1 MEEKISDSRGFTLI
15 ELVTVII
22 IAAILS
28 AIAGM
33 GLVQIANGYVFARKN
48 AAASQQAQ
56 TALARMVKE
65 LAEMRSVPSATATG
79 LTYQRINA
87 ATGLPETHTL
97 SWAGADQPIL
107 LDGDALIGKVHSF
120 SLTYYNYD
128 YSTRTFTASPY
139 SASTMVIEVMFQLT
153 GYNETPL
160 VFIER
165 VAI

>member
-1 MEEKISDSRGFTLI
+1 MEGKMSDSRGFTLI
-15 ELVTVII
+15 EVVTVII

-33 GLVQIANGYVFARKN
+33 GLVQIANGYVFAREN
-48 AAASQQAQ
+48 AAAAQ
-56 TALARMVKE
+56 KAQVALARMVKE
-65 LAEMRSVPSATATG
+65 FSEIRSVPSATATG

-87 ATGLPETHTL
+87 ATGLTEMHTL

-107 LDGDALIGKVHSF
+107 LDGDALIGKVRSF

-128 YSTRTFTASPY
+128 YSTRAFTASSY
-139 SASTMVIEVMFQLT
+139 SASTMVIEVKLQLT

-165 VAI
+165 VTL

>member
-1 MEEKISDSRGFTLI
+1 MVERKISDSRGFTLI

-48 AAASQQAQ
+48 AAVSQQAQ
-56 TALARMVKE
+56 VALARLVKE
-65 LAEMRSVPSATATG
+65 LSEMRSVPSATATG

-97 SWAGADQPIL
+97 SWAGADQPIT
-107 LDGDALIGKVHSF
+107 LDGDALVDKVQSF
-120 SLTYYNYD
+120 SLIYHD
-128 YSTRTFTASPY
+128 SFDKPASAYS
-139 SASTMVIEVMFQLT
+139 SATEVIEFSFTLK
-153 GYNETPL
+153 GYNDTPL
-160 VFIER
+160 IFVER
-165 VAI
+165 VTI

>member
-48 AAASQQAQ
+48 AAVSQHAQ
-56 TALARMVKE
+56 VGLARLVKE
-65 LAEMRSVPSATATG
+65 LTEIRSVPSATATG
-79 LTYQRINA
+79 LTYQRISA
-87 ATGLPETHTL
+87 ATGLPETHTI

-107 LDGDALIGKVHSF
+107 LDGDALIGKVRSF
-120 SLTYYNYD
+120 SLTYFNYD
-128 YSTRTFTASPY
+128 YSTRAFTASSY
-139 SASTMVIEVMFQLT
+139 SASTMIIELNFQLT

-165 VAI
+165 VVI

>member
-1 MEEKISDSRGFTLI
+1 MERKISDSRGFTLI

-48 AAASQQAQ
+48 AAVSQQAQ
-56 TALARMVKE
+56 VALARLVKE
-65 LAEMRSVPSATATG
+65 LSEMRSVPSATATG

-97 SWAGADQPIL
+97 SWVTENDDPEFQHTLTIRPATEDQ
-107 LDGDALIGKVHSF
+107 ASF
-120 SLTYYNYD
+120 TWD
-128 YSTRTFTASPY
+128 YFIRGG
-139 SASTMVIEVMFQLT
+139 EVL
-153 GYNETPL
+153 P
-160 VFIER
+160 R
-165 VAI
+165 K

>member
-1 MEEKISDSRGFTLI
+1 MEWKISDSRGFTLI
-15 ELVTVII
+15 EVVTVII

-48 AAASQQAQ
+48 AAVSQQAQ
-56 TALARMVKE
+56 VALARLVKE
-65 LAEMRSVPSATATG
+65 VSEIRSVPSATATG
-79 LTYQRINA
+79 LTYQRINV

-97 SWAGADQPIL
+97 AWAGADQPVT
-107 LDGDALIGKVHSF
+107 LDGDALIGKVRSF
-120 SLTYYNYD
+120 SLTYYNYA
-128 YSTRTFTASPY
+128 YGTREFTALPY
-139 SASTMVIEVMFQLT
+139 SASTMVIEVKFQLT

-165 VAI
+165 VTL

>member
-1 MEEKISDSRGFTLI
+1 MSDSRGFTLI

-48 AAASQQAQ
+48 AAVSQQAQ
-56 TALARMVKE
+56 IALARLVRE
-65 LAEMRSVPSATATG
+65 FAEIRSVPLPSATETG
-79 LTYQRINA
+79 LAYQRINA

-97 SWAGADQPIL
+97 SWAGADQPVT
-107 LDGDALIGKVHSF
+107 LDGDALIGKVRSF
-120 SLTYYNYD
+120 SLTYYNYA
-128 YSTRTFTASPY
+128 YGTREFTALPY
-139 SASTMVIEVMFQLT
+139 SASTMVIEVKFQLT

-165 VAI
+165 VTL

>member
-1 MEEKISDSRGFTLI
+1 MEWKISDSRGFTLI
-15 ELVTVII
+15 EVVTVII

-48 AAASQQAQ
+48 AAVSQQAQ
-56 TALARMVKE
+56 VALARLVKE
-65 LAEMRSVPSATATG
+65 FSEIRSVPSATATG
-79 LTYQRINA
+79 LTYQRINV

-97 SWAGADQPIL
+97 AWAGADQPVT
-107 LDGDALIGKVHSF
+107 LDGDALIGKVRSF

>member
-65 LAEMRSVPSATATG
+65 LAEMRSVPSATATS

-97 SWAGADQPIL
+97 SWAGADQPVT
-107 LDGDALIGKVHSF
+107 LDGDALIGKVRSF

>member
-1 MEEKISDSRGFTLI
+1 MERKISDSRGFTLI

-33 GLVQIANGYVFARKN
+33 SLVQIANGYIFARKN
-48 AAASQQAQ
+48 AAVSQQAQ
-56 TALARMVKE
+56 VGLARLVKE
-65 LAEMRSVPSATATG
+65 LSEIRSVPSATATG
-79 LTYQRINA
+79 LTYQRMNA
-87 ATGLPETHTL
+87 ATGLPETHVL

-107 LDGDALIGKVHSF
+107 LDGDALIGKVRSF